1 MKFHLDMPSCGTAS
15 RSFRGN
21 AALYDTGSSG
31 AGAGPGEFF
40 GGGLRV
46 MGGGEPRASAP
57 RAASHTTI
65 FVHPADHV
73 GRIKRASG
81 TFLLQPWRAGAA
93 AGYQTELVR
102 RRFAANLPP

>member
-46 MGGGEPRASAP
+46 MGGGSRAHLH
-57 RAASHTTI
+57 RA
-65 FVHPADHV
+65 
-73 GRIKRASG
+73 
-81 TFLLQPWRAGAA
+81 LLRTQR
-93 AGYQTELVR
+93 YLST
-102 RRFAANLPP
+102 LPITWDE